1 MAAERAAPE
10 RLVETSTP
18 LLPDEL
24 VCGALDGRRWLYE
37 PNELLERMLAER
49 DDGRAE

>member
-24 VCGALDGRRWLYE
+24 VCGALDGRRYE